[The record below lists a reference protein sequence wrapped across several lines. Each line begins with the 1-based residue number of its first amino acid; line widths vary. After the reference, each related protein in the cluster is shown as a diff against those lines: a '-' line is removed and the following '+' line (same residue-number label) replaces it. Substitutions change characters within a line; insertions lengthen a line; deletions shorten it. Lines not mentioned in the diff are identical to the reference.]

1 MKFTIAA
8 LTAFVSL
15 VSSVALPNALPEAE
29 PGVSIARRTVGGV
42 SSPHVPSSQETNLNP
57 LQIFLCDDINWG
69 GNCGYAVQ
77 PLYTCIN
84 MGTDWNDKISSFGPD
99 SGTTCL
105 LFRNSGC
112 SQGQFFEKISN
123 PGSADLRNEG
133 INDQI
138 SSFQCYPS
146 GGNSG
151 LNCYYCAPY
160 QSYCS
165 IVDCVSI
172 SGPGGGGGVSKWG
185 YVLTVVVLWDVV
197 SVRDGKWHYWH
208 LLCQLSFWA
217 WVIGRGCR
225 FGGWDMIYNEH
236 GPWPILGTSSSL
248 YN

>member
-1 MKFTIAA
+1 MKFTLAA

-15 VSSVALPNALPEAE
+15 VSSAALPDAIAEAE
-29 PGVSIARRTVGGV
+29 PGVSLAKRTVGG
-42 SSPHVPSSQETNLNP
+42 
-57 LQIFLCDDINWG
+57 IYLCDDINWG

-84 MGTDWNDKISSFGPD
+84 MGSDWNDKISSFGPD

-123 PGSADLRNEG
+123 PGSADLRTIG

-165 IVDCVSI
+165 IVDCSVCLTG
-172 SGPGGGGGVSKWG
+172 SGTIGTC
-185 YVLTVVVLWDVV
+185 YV
-197 SVRDGKWHYWH
+197 
-208 LLCQLSFWA
+208 
-217 WVIGRGCR
+217 
-225 FGGWDMIYNEH
+225 N
-236 GPWPILGTSSSL
+236 
-248 YN
+248 